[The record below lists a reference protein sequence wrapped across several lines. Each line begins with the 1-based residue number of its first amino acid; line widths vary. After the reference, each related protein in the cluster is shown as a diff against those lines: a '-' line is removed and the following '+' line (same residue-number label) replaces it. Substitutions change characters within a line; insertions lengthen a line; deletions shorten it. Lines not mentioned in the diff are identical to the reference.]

1 MKTWLRRKLMEF
13 LHPPEENLVPI
24 SKESSRGLAIQ
35 SPDIDVR
42 EHGAIEFTVTNAQGG
57 RVVSTRRWDRKK
69 DQWTYKLHI
78 ITDNEDFGEEIKNI
92 VFMEDLSR

>member
-13 LHPPEENLVPI
+13 LHPPEEGLVTI

-42 EHGAIEFTVTNAQGG
+42 EHGAIEFTVVSAAGG

-69 DQWTYKLHI
+69 DNWIYKLHI
-78 ITDNEDFGEEIKNI
+78 VTDDEDFGEEIKNI
-92 VFMEDLSR
+92 VFMEDLTR